1 MSAETTARVGA
12 GATVRP
18 AKIADLVAGVLRERI
33 LSGELPD
40 GAELPKQDD
49 LLAEFGISQP
59 PLREA
64 LRILESE
71 RLITVRRGNV
81 GGAVVHRPSEAAA
94 ASLVAMV
101 LQSRQATLG
110 ERVAAMAAI
119 EPLCVAAAAARADRA
134 TAVLPRLRAT
144 LDAAAGAVDD
154 ADAYTGLARRFHTD
168 IVATCGNAAL
178 EVVCG
183 VLEATWTA
191 HVDLI
196 ARSAGALGA
205 YTDVAARRE
214 SVEEHERIYGA
225 IEAGDAAEAERLA
238 RAHTGDGRR
247 DGWRIDLSQPVD
259 SALVFGN
266 GR

>member
-1 MSAETTARVGA
+1 VTTEASDRVP
-12 GATVRP
+12 VRP
-18 AKIADLVAGVLRERI
+18 AKIADLVAGALRERI

-40 GAELPKQDD
+40 GAELPKQEE

-101 LQSRQATLG
+101 LQSRGATL
-110 ERVAAMAAI
+110 EQLVRAMAAI
-119 EPLCVAAAAARADRA
+119 EPLCVAEAAARPDRE
-134 TAVLPRLRAT
+134 TAVLPVLRAT
-144 LDAAAGAVDD
+144 LDASAAVIDD
-154 ADAYTGLARRFHTD
+154 ADAYTGLARRFHAD
-168 IVATCGNAAL
+168 IVATCGNAAM

-183 VLEATWTA
+183 VLEALWTA
-191 HVDLI
+191 HVDHL
-196 ARSAGALGA
+196 ARGLGALGA
-205 YTDVAARRE
+205 YAEPAARRE
-214 SVEEHERIYGA
+214 SVREHERIYDA
-225 IEAGDAAEAERLA
+225 IAKGDRTAAERAA
-238 RAHTGDGRR
+238 RAHTGEPRR
-247 DGWRIDLSQPVD
+247 DGWRLDLARPVD
-259 SALVFGN
+259 ASLLYGN